1 MTSKA
6 SAPGK
11 IILFGEH
18 FVVHGVKA
26 ILCAINK
33 RAIVISKKNE
43 TQNIFIKSS
52 LGENTI
58 PISESLDNIES
69 TFKPFFFIAKKII
82 NENNFS
88 NGVDIEIQSEIP
100 IGAGLGSSSACCVAA
115 ALSISNLFSKLDKNQ
130 ILELA
135 IEAEKTIFPNTS
147 GADCTV
153 SVFGGIIDY
162 QKDNGYKIIESN
174 HEFDFIV
181 VNSKKSHS
189 TNIVVNHVNEFK
201 NENKKIFDDL
211 CDEESKLIEKAIDSL
226 QKFDLETIGKCMA
239 QNQIFLEQLGVSND
253 LLLSIVKLVEKE
265 TFGAKIT
272 GAGDGGCI
280 IALTEKNKKDSVL
293 EHIKVEYESYPVTI
307 DKVGMQ
313 VFNDNRKEM
322 V

>member
-88 NGVDIEIQSEIP
+88 NGLDIEIQSEIP

-162 QKDNGYKIIESN
+162 QKDNGYKIIETN

-189 TNIVVNHVNEFK
+189 TNIVVNRVNEFK

-211 CDEESKLIEKAIDSL
+211 CGEESKLIEKAIDSL

-293 EHIKVEYESYPVTI
+293 EHIKVEHESYPVTI

-313 VFNDNRKEM
+313 VFNTN
-322 V
+322 